1 MSFPGLIDEQKG
13 YIIAATM
20 TSDPEDLA
28 PPTRDR
34 ARFAAL
40 LKAPPP
46 FRGYRITA
54 SDRRDWDRAT
64 EQARRRLLKDC
75 GWL

>member
-1 MSFPGLIDEQKG
+1 
-13 YIIAATM
+13 M
-20 TSDPEDLA
+20 TSDPEDPA
-28 PPTRDR
+28 TAR

-40 LKAPPP
+40 LRAPPP
-46 FRGYRITA
+46 FRGYRLTE

-64 EQARRRLLKDC
+64 EQARRRMLKDC